1 MRWVAVVDTNVVVAG
16 LISSPGDSP
25 VCRILDGMLAGSFPF
40 LLSIELLQE
49 YRGVLLR
56 DRLRD
61 LHGLSP
67 EQVDVVLTEIAANAL
82 VREPATEHDLE
93 APDRDDD
100 HLWRLLATTF
110 GSILVTGDRALLAN
124 PPDFASVQ
132 FPRTFVDAISGQG
145 P

>member
-1 MRWVAVVDTNVVVAG
+1 MTGAVVVDTNVVVAG

-25 VCRILDGMLAGSFPF
+25 VCRVLDGMLAGTFPF
-40 LLSIELLQE
+40 LLSTELLRE
-49 YRGVLLR
+49 YRSVLLR
-56 DRLRD
+56 DHLRE

-82 VREPATEHDLE
+82 VREPKADSDLV

-100 HLWRLLATTF
+100 HLWRLLATTT

-124 PPDFASVQ
+124 PPDFASVIS
-132 FPRTFVDAISGQG
+132 PRTFIDSIAGERT
-145 P
+145 

>member
-1 MRWVAVVDTNVVVAG
+1 MTRAVVVDTNVVVAG
-16 LISSPGDSP
+16 FISSPGNSP

-40 LLSIELLQE
+40 LLSTELLRE
-49 YRGVLLR
+49 YRSVLLR
-56 DRLRD
+56 DHLLE

-67 EQVDVVLTEIAANAL
+67 EQIDVVLIEIAANAL
-82 VREPATEHDLE
+82 VREPPADPELV

-100 HLWRLLATTF
+100 HLWRLLATTA

-132 FPRTFVDAISGQG
+132 SPRNFIDSSTAERI
-145 P
+145 

>member
-1 MRWVAVVDTNVVVAG
+1 MTWTVVVDTNVVVAG

-25 VCRILDGMLAGSFPF
+25 VCRVLDGMLTGRFPF
-40 LLSIELLQE
+40 LLSTELLRE
-49 YRGVLLR
+49 YRSVLLR
-56 DRLRD
+56 GRLRD

-82 VREPATEHDLE
+82 VREPETAVGPV
-93 APDRDDD
+93 APDRGDD
-100 HLWRLLATTF
+100 HLWRLLATTD

-132 FPRTFVDAISGQG
+132 SPRDFIDSMAGEPT
-145 P
+145 